1 MHYVDIARWYAN
13 SEYKTWHAQGVN
25 MWNYKEPW
33 WIQCHGTFQNGIVFD
48 ITQGFV
54 YGQLSKTQT
63 HNSYVDIIGTKG
75 IVRMTHDFQTAVVD
89 LHGVHETLHLERPF
103 GGKNIDVLCKL
114 LLIPSKQENVIP
126 DYHSYEI
133 PLLPQRM
140 HGSF

>member
-54 YGQLSKTQT
+54 YGQLSKPRHT
-63 HNSYVDIIGTKG
+63 IPMLI
-75 IVRMTHDFQTAVVD
+75 
-89 LHGVHETLHLERPF
+89 
-103 GGKNIDVLCKL
+103 L
-114 LLIPSKQENVIP
+114 LV
-126 DYHSYEI
+126 
-133 PLLPQRM
+133 QRELYA
-140 HGSF
+140 